1 MDGAVDI
8 ENMKEYLN
16 TVSTKIMGK
25 TFTKD
30 IVASADM
37 KDIKGSLKKVS
48 IGSLLDVCI
57 WLNAISLEKEFTGTG
72 FHWWG

>member
-1 MDGAVDI
+1 VDGAVDI
-8 ENMKEYLN
+8 ENIKEYLN
-16 TVSTKIMGK
+16 TVSAKITGK

-48 IGSLLDVCI
+48 IGSLLDICT
-57 WLNAISLEKEFTGTG
+57 WLNAIYLEKEFTGTG
-72 FHWWG
+72 FCWWG